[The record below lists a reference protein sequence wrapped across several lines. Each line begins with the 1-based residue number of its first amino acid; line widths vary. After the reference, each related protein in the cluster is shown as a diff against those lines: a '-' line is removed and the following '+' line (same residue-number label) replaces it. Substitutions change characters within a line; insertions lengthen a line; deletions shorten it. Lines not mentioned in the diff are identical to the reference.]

1 MRAEVVIMRSMGGA
15 YGEVRGATKIETYL
29 RYLKEATDREG
40 SWYTDPAHKK
50 DCKEEMERDPNTGE
64 WVLRYH
70 WHT

>member
-1 MRAEVVIMRSMGGA
+1 MRAEVVIMRRMGGA
-15 YGEVRGATKIETYL
+15 YGEVRGATK
-29 RYLKEATDREG
+29 KEATDREG
-40 SWYTDPAHKK
+40 SWYPDPAHKK